1 MVGVGGVE
9 AASSAAIMSLC
20 VVRSSVNIDE
30 TFQVPHI
37 VRPGETIR
45 VGDGRGAVADPG
57 LAWAL
62 RAHDAAAAGPIPA
75 VANEQ
80 GGIEL
85 TSATG
90 LAEGAGEREVDPSR
104 IEVPKQSAS
113 SQPETLPDTEARAD
127 GEPTRIVLY
136 ADFNCVHCADFESTN
151 GDQIEQWL
159 EQGEVT
165 VEYRMVDYLS
175 APNNQNYSARAA
187 NAAYCVADQKPE
199 AYNGFVAALFAAYD
213 EHQGKGLDNAAITQ
227 LAQEHGADIASCV
240 EDGTFR
246 SAVEHTTRQA
256 RVAGVAGTPTV
267 FVDGKNWALDGED
280 KTFTDWAGA
289 KIAG

>member
-1 MVGVGGVE
+1 MARNTSGSHTSAKDARARARQIQEEQRRKDSRRRTGVIWGSVL
-9 AASSAAIMSLC
+9 A
-20 VVRSSVNIDE
+20 VVLVIGLVVAFVLNRN
-30 TFQVPHI
+30 
-37 VRPGETIR
+37 
-45 VGDGRGAVADPG
+45 GD
-57 LAWAL
+57 
-62 RAHDAAAAGPIPA
+62 DAATAGPIPA

-85 TSATG
+85 TSATA
-90 LAEGAGEREVDPSR
+90 LAEGAGEREVDPST
-104 IEVPKQSAS
+104 IEVPKQAAS
-113 SQPETLPDTEARAD
+113 SQPETLPNTEARGD

-136 ADFNCVHCADFESTN
+136 ADFNCVHCADFETSN
-151 GDQIEQWL
+151 ADQIEQWL
-159 EQGEVT
+159 EQGEAT

-199 AYNGFVAALFAAYD
+199 AYNGFVSALFAAYD
-213 EHQGKGLDNAAITQ
+213 EHQGKGLDNAALTQ

-280 KTFTDWAGA
+280 KTFADWAGA

>member
-1 MVGVGGVE
+1 M
-9 AASSAAIMSLC
+9 
-20 VVRSSVNIDE
+20 
-30 TFQVPHI
+30 
-37 VRPGETIR
+37 
-45 VGDGRGAVADPG
+45 
-57 LAWAL
+57 
-62 RAHDAAAAGPIPA
+62 
-75 VANEQ
+75 
-80 GGIEL
+80 
-85 TSATG
+85 
-90 LAEGAGEREVDPSR
+90 
-104 IEVPKQSAS
+104 
-113 SQPETLPDTEARAD
+113 
-127 GEPTRIVLY
+127 LY
-136 ADFNCVHCADFESTN
+136 ADFNCVHCADFETSN
-151 GDQIEQWL
+151 ADQIEQWL
-159 EQGEVT
+159 EQGEAT

-280 KTFTDWAGA
+280 KTFADWAGA